1 MERQTAFSK
10 RIAFGHTLVR
20 MILTTRNYPQG
31 VKNTHNEGVRAL
43 GERME
48 GDGARSITI
57 DGFQ

>member
-20 MILTTRNYPQG
+20 MILATRHYPQG
-31 VKNTHNEGVRAL
+31 VQETRNEGMRAL

-48 GDGARSITI
+48 GGDARSRTI